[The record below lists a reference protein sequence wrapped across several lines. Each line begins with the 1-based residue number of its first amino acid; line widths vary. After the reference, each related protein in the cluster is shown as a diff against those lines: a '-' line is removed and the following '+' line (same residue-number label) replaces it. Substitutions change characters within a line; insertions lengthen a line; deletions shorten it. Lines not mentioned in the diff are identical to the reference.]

1 MKTSNVASTEAAV
14 RPTSET
20 VSGSK
25 SAAISGPRGTGI
37 EPDFYLKQYLATV
50 YQTIHDHWVLPDL
63 QNWDNSLEA
72 VLVINI
78 RKDGVITDSFF
89 ERKSANIYF
98 NQFVLKAVKDSS
110 PLPPFP
116 AQLTENNFEIGL
128 RFKPGEL
135 Y

>member
-1 MKTSNVASTEAAV
+1 M
-14 RPTSET
+14 
-20 VSGSK
+20 
-25 SAAISGPRGTGI
+25 
-37 EPDFYLKQYLATV
+37 KQYFSAV
-50 YQTIHDHWVLPDL
+50 YQRIHDNWILPDL

-72 VLVINI
+72 VLVVTI
-78 RKDGVITDSFF
+78 RKDGVIADSFF
-89 ERKSANIYF
+89 ERKSNNIYF

-116 AQLTENNFEIGL
+116 EQLEENTLEIGL